1 MHTAANEVPRHLA
14 ARVFHAVDIVEGGRR
29 RTDAGTR
36 LHTVRVN
43 LACTRTIFPT
53 ICPPKL
59 STFDQRS
66 TVPRRPR
73 LDKDGFHYEFLF
85 FFQEYKDGDGRARNV
100 FSFYEIILL
109 LCNNMS
115 LLENVLGYYYISIR
129 LG

>member
-73 LDKDGFHYEFLF
+73 LGKDGFHYEFLF
-85 FFQEYKDGDGRARNV
+85 FFQEYKDGEEREM
-100 FSFYEIILL
+100 FSLSMKLYCYCVTICLYSRMFWVIII
-109 LCNNMS
+109 
-115 LLENVLGYYYISIR
+115 YR
-129 LG
+129 FD

>member
-1 MHTAANEVPRHLA
+1 MHTATNEVPRHLA

-73 LDKDGFHYEFLF
+73 LDKDGFTSSSSSSKNTRMEM
-85 FFQEYKDGDGRARNV
+85 EEREM
-100 FSFYEIILL
+100 FSLSMKLYCYCVTICLYSRMFWVIII
-109 LCNNMS
+109 
-115 LLENVLGYYYISIR
+115 YR
-129 LG
+129 FD